1 MELEKKLY
9 SNKAISIATY
19 FGGPIAAGFLIK
31 KNYNAFEQ
39 KENGKKAFFI
49 SIIATLLI
57 FTLIYLIPDQILDKI
72 PNALIPIIYTGLI
85 YLIVEKIQGQRIK
98 EHKEMGGK
106 FHSAWKAT
114 GIGAIFIIF
123 IMFLIFGIAFI
134 SGDFSEPN
142 FNVSTYDKEISNF
155 VENEN
160 KSIAVFNVINSA
172 ERSYLIKEFKKGIKL
187 WEENKNIIY
196 RINNIENLPTE
207 LLEQNKK
214 LLKYCDLRI
223 KHNTII
229 VKAISEDTDKYNSE
243 IGRIEM
249 EINLILDELNN

>member
-114 GIGAIFIIF
+114 GIGAIFMIF